1 VAKFLVLWKL
11 ELNRIGPEAMRAVL
25 RQQEH
30 GAKLESQGKLVGRYH
45 VVGGHGGAW
54 IYQVDTHEELD
65 HLLASAP
72 VFNFA
77 TYQVMPLAEM
87 TQGAAILGDSQAAT

>member
-1 VAKFLVLWKL
+1 MAKFLVLWKL
-11 ELNRIGPEAMRAVL
+11 ELNRLGPETMRAVL
-25 RQQEH
+25 RQQAH
-30 GAKLESQGKLVGRYH
+30 GSKLEDQKKVLGRYH

-54 IYQVDTHEELD
+54 IYDVASHEELD

-87 TQGAAILGDSQAAT
+87 TERPVLLGETQDG

>member
-1 VAKFLVLWKL
+1 MAKFLVLWKL
-11 ELNRIGPEAMRAVL
+11 ELNKIGPEALRAVL

-30 GAKLESQGKLVGRYH
+30 GRKLESQNKVIGRYH

-54 IYQVDTHEELD
+54 IYDVGSHEELD

-87 TQGAAILGDSQAAT
+87 TERPVLLGETQEG

>member
-1 VAKFLVLWKL
+1 MAKFLVLWKL
-11 ELNRIGPEAMRAVL
+11 ELSRIGPEAMRAVL

-30 GAKLESQGKLVGRYH
+30 GRKLESQGKLLGRYH
-45 VVGGHGGAW
+45 LVGSHGGAW
-54 IYQVDTHEELD
+54 IYQAGSHEELD

-87 TQGAAILGDSQAAT
+87 TEQPVLMGDTHGS